1 MEIDIQASNL
11 SLTRDLREH
20 IKRRLGF
27 ALSNRYERIR
37 RILVRLSDINGPRGG
52 NDKRCLIQVVLPRQA
67 DVVIED
73 TESSLYAAIDRA
85 VARVSRTVMRRLEQ
99 SRDKRRAHHVYDDQL
114 PDGTDRIEYPA

>member
-1 MEIDIQASNL
+1 MEIDIQAHNI
-11 SLTRDLREH
+11 SLTRGLREH

-27 ALSNRYERIR
+27 SLSTRYERIR
-37 RILVRLSDINGPRGG
+37 RILVRISDINGPRGG

-85 VARVSRTVMRRLEQ
+85 VARVSRTVMRRLAR
-99 SRDKRRAHHVYDDQL
+99 SRHNRRAHHVYDDQL
-114 PDGTDRIEYPA
+114 PDGAEKIDFPA

>member
-85 VARVSRTVMRRLEQ
+85 AERVSQTVKRRLAR
-99 SRDKRRAHHVYDDQL
+99 SRHKGRARPVYDDQL
-114 PDGTDRIEYPA
+114 PDGTERIDFPA

>member
-1 MEIDIQASNL
+1 MEIDIQAHNL
-11 SLTRDLREH
+11 PLTRDMREH

-27 ALSNRYERIR
+27 SLSTRYERIR
-37 RILVRLSDINGPRGG
+37 RILVRVSDINGPRGG

-99 SRDKRRAHHVYDDQL
+99 SRDKRRAHRVYDDQL

>member
-1 MEIDIQASNL
+1 MEIDIQAHNI
-11 SLTRDLREH
+11 SLTRGLREH

-27 ALSNRYERIR
+27 SLSTRYERIR
-37 RILVRLSDINGPRGG
+37 RILVRISDINGPRGG

-85 VARVSRTVMRRLEQ
+85 VSRVSRTVMRRLAR
-99 SRDKRRAHHVYDDQL
+99 SRDKKRGRTVHGNLL
-114 PDGTDRIEYPA
+114 PDDTERFDFPA